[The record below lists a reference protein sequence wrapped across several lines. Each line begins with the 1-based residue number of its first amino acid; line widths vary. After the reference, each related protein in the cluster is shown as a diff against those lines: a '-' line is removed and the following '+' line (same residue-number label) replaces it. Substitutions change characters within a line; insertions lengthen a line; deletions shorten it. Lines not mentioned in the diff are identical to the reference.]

1 MALPHALN
9 MTLPL
14 QNPVLIFALILLII
28 LFAPLIL
35 NKFKI
40 PHLIGLIIAGAVIG
54 PHGLHFMPRDS
65 SIILFGTVGLLYIMF
80 LAGLEI
86 DMAGFR
92 KNSGKSVVFGFF
104 TFAIPMTLGI
114 VAGRYLLGFSMATS
128 VLLASIFSSHTLIAY
143 PLLSKFGVVKNR
155 VVTIAVGG
163 TMITDILALL
173 VLAVIVGM
181 TTGEI
186 THEFWIRLSVSV
198 AVFVS
203 VVMLCFPII
212 GRWFF
217 KRFDD
222 NVSQYIFVLGLV
234 FLGAFLAEAAGV
246 DAIIGAFLA
255 GLALNRLIP
264 STSPLM
270 NRIEF
275 VGNALFIPFFLI
287 GVGMMIDYRAFV
299 QGVGTLKVAAVMIG
313 VAMGSKFLAAFLT
326 QKIFH
331 LSRDERRLLFGL
343 SNAHA
348 AVALAVVL
356 VGYNIV
362 LGHTADGTPIRM
374 FNESVLNGT
383 ILLILVTCTVAS
395 IVAQKGAKNIALTE
409 ELSQDGEDRDETER
423 VLISVSNLDTTDE
436 LVNLGITIK
445 SKRKKQWL
453 YGLTVLDSSSQDPGS
468 DRLAKK
474 ILEKAAVTA
483 SATDTIL
490 HELLRY
496 DSNVVNGI
504 ANVVMEHKITDL
516 ILGLPATQEITPSFL
531 GQLVEG
537 LLSRCNVTTLI
548 YRPKQPLATVKRHL
562 VVLPAYAEREIG
574 FPFCLMRIWNIARN
588 TGGKIVFYSTEET
601 LRVVRDLHAKHPIDA
616 EFHDF
621 DDWHDFLIL
630 SRDMRPDDNLMV
642 MLSRKDRSSY
652 HPQMAKVPTYLNKY
666 FKSNNFILIYPMQLP
681 TTGRGSLDLRKLAMI
696 DPIKENLERF
706 DELGKNVLGLF
717 WKK

>member
-1 MALPHALN
+1 

-54 PHGLHFMPRDS
+54 PHGLHLMPRDS

-92 KNSGKSVVFGFF
+92 KNSRKSIVFGLL
-104 TFAIPMTLGI
+104 TFAIPMTMGI
-114 VAGRYLLGFSMATS
+114 LAGRYLLGFSMPTS
-128 VLLASIFSSHTLIAY
+128 VLLASMFSSHTLIAY

-155 VVTIAVGG
+155 AVTIAVGG

-181 TTGEI
+181 TTGGI
-186 THEFWIRLSVSV
+186 NHEFWIRLGLSI

-222 NVSQYIFVLGLV
+222 NISQYIFVLGLV
-234 FLGAFLAEAAGV
+234 FFGAFLAEAAGV
-246 DAIIGAFLA
+246 DAIVGAFLA

-264 STSPLM
+264 QTSPLM

-299 QGVGTLKVAAVMIG
+299 QGLGTLKVAGVMIF
-313 VAMGSKFLAAFLT
+313 VAMFSKFLAAWLT
-326 QKIFH
+326 QKVFS
-331 LSRDERRLLFGL
+331 LSIDERRLLFGL

-348 AVALAVVL
+348 AVTLAVVL
-356 VGYNIV
+356 VGYNII
-362 LGHTADGTPIRM
+362 LGHAPDGTPIRM
-374 FNESVLNGT
+374 LNESVLNGA
-383 ILLILVTCTVAS
+383 ILMILVTCTVAS
-395 IVAQKGAKNIALTE
+395 IVAQKGARNISLAE
-409 ELSQDGEDRDETER
+409 ELSQGEADQDDTEK
-423 VLISVSNLDTTDE
+423 VLISVSNLDTVDE
-436 LVNLGITIK
+436 LVNLGITVK
-445 SKRKKQWL
+445 SKRHKRSL
-453 YGLTVLDSSSQDPGS
+453 YALTVLDSNTQDPS
-468 DRLAKK
+468 ADRLAKK
-474 ILEKAAVTA
+474 ILQKSAVAA
-483 SATDTIL
+483 SATDTHV

-496 DSNVVNGI
+496 DSSVVNGI

-516 ILGLPATQEITPSFL
+516 ILGLHATKGLTPSFL
-531 GQLVEG
+531 NQLLEG
-537 LLSRCNVTTLI
+537 LLCRCNVTTLI
-548 YRPKQPLATVKRHL
+548 YRSKQPLSTIKRHL
-562 VVLPAYAEREIG
+562 VVLPAHAEQEIG
-574 FPFCLMRIWNIARN
+574 FPFCLMRIWNMARN
-588 TGGKIVFYSTEET
+588 TGGRIVFYSTEET
-601 LRVVRDLHAKHPIDA
+601 LKVVRDLHVKHPIDA

-621 DDWHDFLIL
+621 DDWNDFLIL
-630 SRDMRPDDNLMV
+630 SRDIRLDDNLIV
-642 MLSRKDRSSY
+642 MLSRKDKPSY

-666 FKSNNFILIYPMQLP
+666 FKANNFILMYPMQLV
-681 TTGRGSLDLRKLAMI
+681 TSGRGSLDLKKLAI

-706 DELGKNVLGLF
+706 DEIGKSVLGLF